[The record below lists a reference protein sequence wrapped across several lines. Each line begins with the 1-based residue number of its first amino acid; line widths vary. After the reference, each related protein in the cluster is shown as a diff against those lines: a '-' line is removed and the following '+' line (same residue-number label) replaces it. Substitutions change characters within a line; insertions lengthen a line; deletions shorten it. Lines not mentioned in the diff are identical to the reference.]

1 MRTGVAIQTSN
12 YDWGNV
18 VKLPKLEAAV
28 LDNNAIILF
37 LNEGGKTTYIEI
49 KDIPDVYAREIV
61 HRCNAVPDLIKTLET
76 LANMKSYRLGRFALK
91 IHPCKIAQ
99 QALTKFKG
107 DSPCHKLQTADLL
120 AAK

>member
-1 MRTGVAIQTSN
+1 MSEQPNNR
-12 YDWGNV
+12 V
-18 VKLPKLEAAV
+18 VNLPKLEAAT

-37 LNEGGKTTYIEI
+37 LDGDKTTHIEI
-49 KDIPDVYAREIV
+49 KNIPDIYAKEIV
-61 HRCNAVPDLIKTLET
+61 HRCNDVPDLIKTLEV
-76 LANMKSYRLGRFALK
+76 LANMRSYRLGKHALK

-107 DSPCHKLQTADLL
+107 ESPCRKLQIAGSL

>member
-1 MRTGVAIQTSN
+1 MSEQLNNRIVN
-12 YDWGNV
+12 
-18 VKLPKLEAAV
+18 LPKLEAAV

-37 LNEGGKTTYIEI
+37 LNDGGKTTYIEI
-49 KDIPDVYAREIV
+49 NDIPNVYAKEIV
-61 HRCNAVPDLIKTLET
+61 HRCNGVPDLIKTLEV
-76 LANMKSYRLGRFALK
+76 LANMKSYRLGKHALK

-107 DSPCHKLQTADLL
+107 ESPCRKLQIAGSL